1 MENVSSLEQFRR
13 NRQVAQEKLVAL
25 DEAYPYRSIFM
36 LMQPHQIFEELKGDA
51 VNALYSEAEDRLN
64 HLRIHTLLEMTR
76 LVFEGIFTPFEIKL
90 KPFVRYDPVSR
101 YYSIV
106 VCLVDLP
113 SSAAATDGA
122 VIDPTVLKFFIEE
135 YRPEE
140 EERGELD
147 TGMARPAESLN
158 FSFPTSSLSPRLP
171 RQMVKN
177 MISLIA
183 ANGGWGDVTET
194 GYTVVLPNVNGYAI
208 CMGLLVKD
216 PVALIQPES

>member
-13 NRQVAQEKLVAL
+13 KREVAQEKLVAL
-25 DEAYPYRSIFM
+25 NEAYPYRSIFM

-51 VNALYSEAEDRLN
+51 VSALYSEAEDRLK

-101 YYSIV
+101 CFSIM

-113 SSAAATDGA
+113 STTATTDGTT
-122 VIDPTVLKFFIEE
+122 VDPTVLRFFIEE
-135 YRPEE
+135 YTPEK
-140 EERGELD
+140 EERDELD
-147 TGMARPAESLN
+147 TGVARPVESLN
-158 FSFPTSSLSPRLP
+158 FSFPTSSLSPRFP

-194 GYTVVLPNVNGYAI
+194 GYTVVLPNVNGYAV

-216 PVALIQPES
+216 PVDLIQPES